1 MNKFVIFLVVL
12 LFSGLQGVYAQVSIS
27 GTVTDTDG
35 DPVPGVTI
43 ASKGLSGVGTISK
56 PDGTYSLEVPSE
68 AEALVFSFVGM
79 QTIEEQINGRSVIN
93 VVMERTDVGL
103 DEVVVTA
110 LGISREKKALGY
122 AVQEVSGDEVSE
134 VKETNFI
141 SSLSGKTSGVQIKQP
156 NTMGGSANI
165 VIRGNSSILGNN
177 QALFVVDGVIIDNNI
192 PNVNEDGWGGYDY
205 GNTAMDI
212 NPDNIESISV
222 LKSAAATALYGSR
235 ASNGA
240 IVITTKSGK
249 KNKALGITVNSS
261 YQVTEFDPATMP
273 KWQDK
278 YGQGYGN
285 PYYLYDGDDPA
296 NGDQY
301 DKYFLNYD
309 IDGDG
314 EIEKVSPTFD
324 DASWGAPLDAG
335 IEAVQWYSLH
345 PLAENR
351 FAETPYV
358 SPGKNP
364 YREFFQTGHNFTN
377 SVAIDGGNRE
387 GSFRLNYTRMDQTGN
402 LPNSEIKRNVVN
414 LKGSYNLSEKWKAD
428 ASINYVNDRTIGR
441 YGTGYNGLNP
451 MQSIGQWMS
460 AHLDFTMFEDYKYAD
475 GSQRAWNWHHPIN
488 DLRPYYAD
496 NPYWV
501 RYENYSNDGRDRV
514 YGYAKLS
521 YEAFDWLT
529 LTANFTNDF
538 YAQFQ
543 EERIAIGSA
552 ISGDLPDYTKRQ
564 RNFHEYYTKF
574 HAIFNKDFGD
584 VSLSGLL
591 GASMERAN
599 ILVTNVTTEGG
610 LALANFYDID
620 NSVSAATVAEAD
632 IERGINSVYGQITL
646 GYKGFLYLDVT
657 ARNDVSST
665 LPDDNNS
672 YFYPSVSGSF
682 ILSELAPLKELSFL
696 SFAKLSANYAQVG
709 SAAPAYSV
717 ATNYNML
724 KPWSGFSRTSV
735 PTTLNNANLKPE
747 NTKTWEIGFDARF
760 LENRVGFTFAYYNA
774 STFDQILPLSVS
786 SASGFYS
793 QYINAG
799 EMSNKGFEFTL
810 NATPV
815 KMGDFSWRIDVN
827 WFKNTNELVSL
838 GDDIDNILL
847 FSAWDVSVNAT
858 EGEPYGAIKGTDYV
872 YNDNGEPMVG
882 ADGFP
887 MISSKDTVI
896 GNINPDWNAGI
907 SNTLTYKNFSL
918 RFLVDMQIG
927 GDIYSVSTKYGQATG
942 LYEETAGTNPKGN
955 PMRTPVADGG
965 GYLFEGFVKEDGTE
979 NDIYVECQGFVG
991 PFYYGWLPTV
1001 HQVYDA
1007 SYVKLRELA
1016 LTYRFPKK
1024 YFASVPIA
1032 GASVSL
1038 VGRNLWIIHKNTK
1051 HFDPEAALSAGNN
1064 QGIESGSYPS
1074 IRSYGVSVNIRF

>member
-1 MNKFVIFLVVL
+1 MLLVAL
-12 LFSGLQGVYAQVSIS
+12 LMLGLQVFAQRTIT
-27 GTVTDTDG
+27 GTVTSAENG
-35 DPVPGVTI
+35 EAIPGVSVLI
-43 ASKGLSGVGTISK
+43 KGTTQGVVTDFNGKYKIDV
-56 PDGTYSLEVPSE
+56 PAGEVS
-68 AEALVFSFVGM
+68 LVFSFVGM
-79 QTIEEQINGRSVIN
+79 QTKE
-93 VVMERTDVGL
+93 VVTANSTTIDVVLNPEDVGI

-110 LGISREKKALGY
+110 MGISREKKSLGY

-134 VKETNFI
+134 VKESNFI

-235 ASNGA
+235 AANGA
-240 IVITTKSGK
+240 IVITTKTGK

-261 YQVTEFDPATMP
+261 YQVTSLDPATMP

-278 YGQGYGN
+278 YGQGYGS
-285 PYYLYDGDDPA
+285 PYYLYDDDDPDG
-296 NGDQY
+296 GDEY
-301 DKYFLNYD
+301 DKYFINMD

-314 EIEKVSPTFD
+314 TIEKVSPTFD

-335 IEAVQWYSLH
+335 IEAVQWYSLY
-345 PLAENR
+345 PLSDTYLQA
-351 FAETPYV
+351 TPYV

-364 YREFFQTGHNFTN
+364 YREFFENGYNFTN
-377 SVAIDGGNRE
+377 SVALEGGNKE
-387 GSFRLNYTRMDQTGN
+387 GSFRLNYTRMDQKGN
-402 LPNSEIKRNVVN
+402 MPNSEIKRNVIN
-414 LKGSYNLSEKWKAD
+414 FRGSYNLSDKWTAD
-428 ASINYVNDRTIGR
+428 ASVNYINDRTIGR
-441 YGTGYNGLNP
+441 YGTGYDGRNP
-451 MQSIGQWMS
+451 MQSMGQWMS
-460 AHLDFTMFEDYKYAD
+460 AHLDFTMFEDYKYDD
-475 GSQRAWNWHHPIN
+475 GTQRAWNWHHPTN

-501 RYENYSNDGRDRV
+501 RYENYNNDGRDRM

-521 YEAFDWLT
+521 FKAADWLT
-529 LTANFTNDF
+529 LSANFTNDF
-538 YAQFQ
+538 YSQFQ
-543 EERIAIGSA
+543 EERVAIGSA

-564 RNFHEYYTKF
+564 RNFHEYYAKF
-574 HAIFNKDFGD
+574 HATFNKNFGD
-584 VSLSGLL
+584 LSLSGLL
-591 GASMERAN
+591 GTSMERAN

-620 NSVSAATVAEAD
+620 NSISAATVSEGD
-632 IERGINSVYGQITL
+632 IKRGINSVYGQVTL
-646 GYKGFLYLDVT
+646 GYKRFAYLDVT

-665 LPDDNNS
+665 LPDENNS
-672 YFYPSVSGSF
+672 YFYPSVSGSL
-682 ILSELAPLKELSFL
+682 ILSELAPLSDIPFL

-709 SAAPAYSV
+709 STAPAYSV

-724 KPWSGFSRTSV
+724 KPWNGLSRTSV
-735 PTTLNNANLKPE
+735 PTTLNNAELKPE
-747 NTKTWEIGFDARF
+747 LTKTWEVGLDASLF
-760 LENRVGFTFAYYNA
+760 NNRLGLNMALYNA
-774 STFDQILPLSVS
+774 STFEQILPLSVS
-786 SASGFYS
+786 SASGFYF

-799 EMSNKGFEFTL
+799 EMSNKGVELTL

-815 KMGDFSWRIDVN
+815 KTSNFSWRIDVN

-872 YNDNGEPMVG
+872 YNDNGDPMVDE
-882 ADGFP
+882 DGYP
-887 MISSKDTVI
+887 MSTSKDTVI

-907 SNTLTYKNFSL
+907 SNTLTYKGLSL
-918 RFLVDMQIG
+918 RFLVDMQMG

-942 LYEETAGTNPKGN
+942 LYEETAANNPKGN
-955 PMRTPVADGG
+955 PIRDDVEDGG

-979 NDIYVECQGFVG
+979 NDIYVKAQGFVG

-1016 LTYRFPKK
+1016 LTYKLPKK
-1024 YFASVPIA
+1024 YFATLPIDN
-1032 GASVSL
+1032 ASLSF

-1051 HFDPEAALSAGNN
+1051 HFDPEASLSAGNN

-1074 IRSYGVSVNIRF
+1074 VRSFGVSVNLRF